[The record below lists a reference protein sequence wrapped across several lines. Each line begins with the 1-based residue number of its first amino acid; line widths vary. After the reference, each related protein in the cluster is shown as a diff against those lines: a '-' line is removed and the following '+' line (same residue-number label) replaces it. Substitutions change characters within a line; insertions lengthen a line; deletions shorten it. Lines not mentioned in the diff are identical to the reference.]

1 MSVQKMK
8 QSKTRRE
15 FVKDVS
21 LGATGLAV
29 ANSFAG
35 WARAAAKKYQD
46 YFHELRFK
54 KGKGGPGCADSIVE
68 LSGKELNNRNTHFS
82 FGYFSKPGAYK
93 NEARVHPYDSC
104 LAFVG
109 LDSAKPDYLG
119 AEIEISLGKNFEK
132 YTVSVPTIVCVPKG
146 VPIGPITARKVETPY
161 AHYEIGLESKYEATK
176 LPPPSKLADTKDYE
190 HLVKKL
196 SASAMGDAAKYTG
209 PGNAFWISW
218 PRSKALE
225 GFNVNFTWG
234 YYKGLGN
241 WHREGFDPHVHVG
254 DEFLVFV
261 GLDASRP
268 QYLGSELDMYMG
280 TEKEL
285 FPFSTPMVVVCPSM
299 FVHAPIITKKVDQT
313 YAFFL
318 IRTDRG
324 DFSQKKT
331 PEGYP
336 IQ

>member
-1 MSVQKMK
+1 MNAQERK
-8 QSKTRRE
+8 QSTTRRE
-15 FVKDVS
+15 FVKHA
-21 LGATGLAV
+21 GFGTAGLAI
-29 ANSFAG
+29 AGSFSG
-35 WARAAAKKYQD
+35 WARTAAKKYQD

-54 KGKGGPGCADSIVE
+54 KGKGGPGCADSVVE
-68 LSGKELNNRNTHFS
+68 LSGKDLNNRNTHFS
-82 FGYFSKPGAYK
+82 FGYFSKPGAYQRD
-93 NEARVHPYDSC
+93 AYVHPYNSC

-109 LDSAKPDYLG
+109 LDSNKPDYLG

-132 YTVSVPTIVCVPKG
+132 YEFSVPTIVCVPKD
-146 VPIGPITARKVETPY
+146 VPIGPIVAKKVEKPY
-161 AHYEIGLESKYEATK
+161 AHYEIGLEGEYKAAK
-176 LPPPSKLADTKDYE
+176 LPAPSKFAETREYE
-190 HLVKKL
+190 HLIKKV

-241 WHREGFDPHVHVG
+241 WHREGFDPHVHIG

-261 GLDASRP
+261 GLDAGKP

-280 TEKEL
+280 VEKEL
-285 FPFSTPMVVVCPSM
+285 FPFSKPMVVVCPSM

-324 DFSQKKT
+324 DAAQKKT
-331 PEGYP
+331 PDGFP